1 MTEAPAAV
9 RHAVEAVMDGGSVAD
24 PEIALLI
31 VEAVTAAHPEVFRP
45 KRPSASPTE
54 PMILAAIDPD
64 GSRWVAVSVKV
75 NDTQTSQ
82 VLVAWSVD
90 AADLDV
96 DPDDPVWFEADRSA
110 IEPYLGVTILDDAG
124 DYPNWVE
131 PCIGEYLTCGRKWG
145 DRCDVDT
152 GIGPVDAVLDDL
164 FCPPGPDA
172 DADAHKIV
180 RDAVH
185 DLVATAVEANHPGE
199 IDPAAGIVGVTA
211 GVRRDREGPYLAA
224 ALLVLDS
231 RGRCAQAHLTVDL
244 RPWDDH
250 PLVAYGM
257 HLTHDRTLIGGRV
270 GVVSCLPEEFPT
282 WPQPAM
288 DPAA

>member
-1 MTEAPAAV
+1 MA
-9 RHAVEAVMDGGSVAD
+9 GGSVAE

-31 VEAVTAAHPEVFRP
+31 VEAAASAHPEVFRP
-45 KRPSASPTE
+45 NRPAASPTE

-64 GSRWVAVSVKV
+64 GSRWIAVSVKV
-75 NDTQTSQ
+75 NDIETSQ

-110 IEPYLGVTILDDAG
+110 IEPYLGVTVLDDDG
-124 DYPNWVE
+124 TYPTWVE
-131 PCIGEYLTCGRKWG
+131 PCIGEYLTFGRKWG
-145 DRCDVDT
+145 DRSDIDT

-164 FCPPGPDA
+164 FCPPPPDA
-172 DADAHKIV
+172 GEFDHKIV

-185 DLVATAVEANHPGE
+185 DLVATAVEAHHPGE
-199 IDPAAGIVGVTA
+199 IDPAAGVIGVTA

-224 ALLVLDS
+224 ALLVLDG
-231 RGRCAQAHLTVDL
+231 RGRCVQAHLTVDL

-250 PLVAYGM
+250 PMLAYGM
-257 HLTHDRTLIGGRV
+257 HLAHDRSLIGGRV
-270 GVVSCLPEEFPT
+270 GIVSCPPEEFPT
-282 WPQPAM
+282 WPQSAM
-288 DPAA
+288 DPAT